1 MTIIMTCCSNN
12 IHYLVKYVVQT
23 FPKKLHLNYAG
34 FSWYCFTKI
43 SNRFTLST
51 FLIATFFFFY
61 FFLTLLAIGFLELNL
76 QFGRVHGTRK
86 FDNAQVNNIQM
97 PRCINIV
104 IYFSWNQQTIPV

>member
-12 IHYLVKYVVQT
+12 IHYLVKHMVQT

-51 FLIATFFFFY
+51 FLIATFFF
-61 FFLTLLAIGFLELNL
+61 LTLLAIGFLELNL
-76 QFGRVHGTRK
+76 QFGRVCTRK
-86 FDNAQVNNIQM
+86 FDNAQANNIQM